1 MCQPCATSL
10 HVRLSIE
17 KQSRTYTYM
26 QCSMLGFLISISNHN
41 IHCDVDVASFSM
53 GSGNGWIVTT
63 PLALGVMEYKQ
74 EDRRRV
80 EEAQRHQSQALES
93 LWKNNTLVYFVYIV
107 VYSYTIYYKY
117 HMRRY
122 CSSHP
127 SIQQSSDEEKKE
139 TGWKNKEIT
148 RCGLKVK
155 PTPISS
161 MSSIYIQRFV
171 M

>member
-1 MCQPCATSL
+1 VSAVHGL

-17 KQSRTYTYM
+17 KESRDLYIHAVFNV
-26 QCSMLGFLISISNHN
+26 GFPYFCISNHN

-93 LWKNNTLVYFVYIV
+93 L
-107 VYSYTIYYKY
+107 
-117 HMRRY
+117 
-122 CSSHP
+122 
-127 SIQQSSDEEKKE
+127 
-139 TGWKNKEIT
+139 
-148 RCGLKVK
+148 
-155 PTPISS
+155 
-161 MSSIYIQRFV
+161 
-171 M
+171 